1 MRAPKMMPD
10 RPKPYSRPMGGT
22 VVSCADRCS
31 PVNAVPTART
41 PLSPPKGKGGELW
54 LQFYANAQ
62 KIGSPDPEKF
72 ADSALR
78 SREKTHELQAKRHKI
93 ERTNKVPGREEGM
106 GPPPK
111 TKGPTCKAR
120 TLANRPCPFS
130 ATSQCGQ
137 FCKKHAVK

>member
-1 MRAPKMMPD
+1 MRASKLMPE

-22 VVSCADRCS
+22 VVSCADRRG
-31 PVNAVPTART
+31 PVTAVPADRK
-41 PLSPPKGKGGELW
+41 PLAPPKGKGGELW
-54 LQFYANAQ
+54 QEFYTNAQ

-78 SREKTHELQAKRHKI
+78 AREKTHELQANRHKI
-93 ERTNKVPGREEGM
+93 ERTNKIPGREEGM